1 MRIRQKKYQCEDCCY
16 ESDRAYD
23 VGRYVGKMHA
33 LVNTN
38 HNNTNN
44 TSNTLIGV
52 NDESGVYVDKR
63 KLTKLKKGEIIDG
76 GVKLGGD
83 VLHRKKRKQKS
94 EGREKR
100 LDSMRKENRG
110 EYKEGNGILGGGE
123 KYHIIKL
130 FKCNF
135 CPFKSKYKWVVG
147 RHVEKKHYM

>member
-1 MRIRQKKYQCEDCCY
+1 MKNKKY
-16 ESDRAYD
+16 
-23 VGRYVGKMHA
+23 
-33 LVNTN
+33 
-38 HNNTNN
+38 
-44 TSNTLIGV
+44 
-52 NDESGVYVDKR
+52 
-63 KLTKLKKGEIIDG
+63 
-76 GVKLGGD
+76 
-83 VLHRKKRKQKS
+83 

-100 LDSMRKENRG
+100 LDSMRKENGG